1 MVFQKGGN
9 MATITLKAAR
19 VNAGLTQADA
29 AKQLGVSVQT
39 LCNYEKGKKSPT
51 VLVAKKMSELYDA
64 TISELFG

>member
-1 MVFQKGGN
+1 